1 LGKDFLPVLDQAEKS
16 LRDKLEGKISGVQ
29 VERKKFSIAV
39 HYRRAEENRV
49 KEVEN
54 AVDRVLQE
62 HSRLRKGSGKKV
74 FELQPDIDWNKGK
87 GVLWLLEQLELD
99 RPDVLPLY
107 VGDDVTD
114 EDAFKVLVDRGL
126 GFAVQ
131 KDDKPTQ
138 AQYLLRNPVEVEK
151 FLQALIPVGK
161 EGVNELMAAAIRRV

>member
-1 LGKDFLPVLDQAEKS
+1 MLDQAEKS
-16 LRDKLEGKISGVQ
+16 LRDLLEEKISGVQ

-39 HYRRAEENRV
+39 HYRRVQENKV
-49 KEVEN
+49 KEVED
-54 AVDRVLQE
+54 AVDRVKKE
-62 HSRLRKGSGKKV
+62 YSRLRKGAGKKI

-87 GVLWLLEQLELD
+87 ALLWLLEQLKLD

-131 KDDKPTQ
+131 RGDKPTA
-138 AQYLLRNPVEVEK
+138 AQYLLRNPDEVQK
-151 FLQALIPVGK
+151 FLKALITFAK
-161 EGVNELMAAAIRRV
+161 ETHSE

>member
-1 LGKDFLPVLDQAEKS
+1 MED
-16 LRDKLEGKISGVQ
+16 
-29 VERKKFSIAV
+29 
-39 HYRRAEENRV
+39 
-49 KEVEN
+49 
-54 AVDRVLQE
+54 AVDRVKKE

-87 GVLWLLEQLELD
+87 ALLWLLEQLELD

-131 KDDKPTQ
+131 KGDKPT
-138 AQYLLRNPVEVEK
+138 AARYLLRDPDEVEK
-151 FLQALIPVGK
+151 FLQALIPVCK
-161 EGVNELMAAAIRRV
+161 ESVNE